1 MSSSVSIEEIV
12 DVIEHHR
19 RRLENIE
26 KRISKL
32 SENIYEPKTKDEIT
46 PEDAAALFL
55 FFTGAVA
62 IALIVYVVY
71 RILLFFW
78 QPLLVILFYS
88 TIPSLALAYTAKILE
103 IDYLKPTLVFLA
115 IFISIYSYTF
125 FSHVEGDWL
134 FSEPIIHQEGWRNLH
149 MLGLLIA
156 ALSIALAILIN
167 RRMRS

>member
-32 SENIYEPKTKDEIT
+32 SENIYEPKDEIT
-46 PEDAAALFL
+46 PEDAAALLF

-88 TIPSLALAYTAKILE
+88 TIPSLALAYTTKILE

-134 FSEPIIHQEGWRNLH
+134 FSEPIIHPEGWRNLH
-149 MLGLLIA
+149 ILGLSIA
-156 ALSIALAILIN
+156 ALSIASTILIN

>member
-32 SENIYEPKTKDEIT
+32 SENIYEPKDEIT
-46 PEDAAALFL
+46 PEDAAALLF

-88 TIPSLALAYTAKILE
+88 TIPSLALAYTTKILE

-134 FSEPIIHQEGWRNLH
+134 FSEPIIRQEGWRNLH
-149 MLGLLIA
+149 MLGLSIA